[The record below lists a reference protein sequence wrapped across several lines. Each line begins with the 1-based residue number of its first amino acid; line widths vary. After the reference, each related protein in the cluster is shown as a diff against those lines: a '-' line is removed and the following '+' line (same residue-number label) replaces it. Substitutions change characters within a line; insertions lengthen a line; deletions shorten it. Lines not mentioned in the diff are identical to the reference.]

1 MIRLID
7 LQVRVG
13 NFHLRDISL
22 EVPSGGYALIIGPT
36 GSGKTTLLEAIA
48 GHARLLGG
56 RVFMHNEDVTTLPP
70 ERRGIGFVY
79 QQYHLFPHLTVRNNI
94 SYGLTQRGGRNGA
107 AAARAEELADLLG
120 ITPLLD
126 RTV

>member
-1 MIRLID
+1 VIRLMD

-13 NFHLRDISL
+13 SFHLRDISL

-56 RVFMHNEDVTTLPP
+56 RVFMHNEDVTNLPP

-79 QQYHLFPHLTVRNNI
+79 QQYHLFPHLTVR
-94 SYGLTQRGGRNGA
+94 
-107 AAARAEELADLLG
+107 
-120 ITPLLD
+120 
-126 RTV
+126 